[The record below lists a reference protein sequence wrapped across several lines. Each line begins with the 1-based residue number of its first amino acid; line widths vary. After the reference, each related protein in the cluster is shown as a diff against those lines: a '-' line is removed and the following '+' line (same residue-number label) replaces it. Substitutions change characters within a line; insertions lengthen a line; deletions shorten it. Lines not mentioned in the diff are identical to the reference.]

1 MTMNGLVYVGKII
14 EVKEI
19 PNANKI
25 EAVTAV
31 CGSGGKWSG
40 VVQKNQFVVGDL
52 CEVYLQ
58 DSLLPQIPKFSFM
71 EKHKYRIKM
80 SRFLGVPSEAL
91 IMPLTIDGYVGY
103 DITDLVGVIKY
114 EKPMPAYIGGDIMGN
129 FPSFIPKTDEPNFQ
143 RVPEM
148 IQALQGQKYYAT
160 IKMDGSS
167 GTMFNHDGRFGV
179 CSRNYELKQTNNNAF
194 WRIALKYEGLLP
206 SGYAVQFEVAG
217 PGIQGNPIGLKEV
230 QMFAFNV
237 YDIVDHKY
245 LDFQMFRKFCYEY
258 DIPMV
263 PVISW
268 GLRFDLND
276 DGLRN
281 YAEQKYSNGKPAE
294 GIVIRPLI
302 EQRINGDRLSFKVIN
317 LQYRD

>member
-1 MTMNGLVYVGKII
+1 MNGLVYIGKII

-19 PNANKI
+19 PGANKI

-31 CGSGGKWSG
+31 CGAGGKWSG
-40 VVQKNQFVVGDL
+40 VVQKNQFVLGDL

-58 DSLLPQIPKFSFM
+58 DSLLPKTPEFSFM
-71 EKHKYRIKM
+71 ERHGWRIKM

-91 IMPLTIDGYVGY
+91 IMPLTIDGYVGF
-103 DITDLVGVIKY
+103 DITDLVGVTKY
-114 EKPMPAYIGGDIMGN
+114 EKPMPAYIGGDVLGN

-148 IQALQGQKYYAT
+148 VLALQGEKFYAT

-167 GTMFNHDGRFGV
+167 GTMYNHNEHFGV
-179 CSRNYELKQTNNNAF
+179 CSRNLELKQTNNNAF
-194 WRIALKYEGLLP
+194 WRVASRYKDTLP
-206 SGYAVQFEVAG
+206 SGFAVQFEVVG
-217 PGIQGNPIGLKEV
+217 PGIQGNPVGLKEV
-230 QMFAFNV
+230 SMFAFNV
-237 YDIVDHKY
+237 YDIPNHEY
-245 LDFQMFRKFCYEY
+245 FSFPNFRKFCYKH

-268 GLRFDLND
+268 DSRLNLND

-281 YAEQKYSNGKPAE
+281 YAEQTYDNSKSAE
-294 GIVIRPLI
+294 GIVVRPMF
-302 EQRINGDRLSFKVIN
+302 EQRMPSGDRLSFKVIN
-317 LQYRD
+317 LLYKN